1 MAKKIKNKVTIPTDE
16 EFYQY
21 MKQTLIN
28 ERMEKTFRIK
38 NQKDPML
45 EYFIKCL
52 EKLIKEI

>member
-1 MAKKIKNKVTIPTDE
+1 MAKKNKNKVTRPTDE